1 MSKTKITR
9 KGQVT
14 IPKEIRDKLSLKE
27 SDNLEV
33 KVVDNFIVMERFASF
48 DTLNGSL
55 KIPEKYKNKSW
66 KEIESIAQT
75 EHAKEVIDE

>member
-9 KGQVT
+9 KGQIT

-33 KVVDNFIVMERFASF
+33 KIVDNFIVMEKFERF
-48 DTLNGSL
+48 DNLRGSL
-55 KIPEKYKNKSW
+55 KIPDKYRKKSW

-75 EHAKEVIDE
+75 EHAKEVMNE

>member
-33 KVVDNFIVMERFASF
+33 KIVDNFIVMERFASF
-48 DTLNGSL
+48 DTLKGSL